1 MKIGIM
7 TFHWAQNYGA
17 VLQCY
22 ALKSKLEE
30 MGHDVWVIDR
40 LPRYSGILRGL
51 YHRFSYKYYL
61 SWMKFARFNRSF
73 LVPKTRKYRS
83 LKDLKKHFGQERLD
97 MVIVG
102 SDQVWRWNI
111 MGYNY
116 FLDFVDKRHTRKI
129 SYAASFGMSHWEENG
144 LDTFKVMELLREFE
158 HVTVR
163 EQTGIEICRRIFGIK
178 AELVVDP
185 TMLFDASF
193 YEETL
198 LKDCPKTPNTKLVS
212 CILGTENRGYCL
224 QLSNW
229 AWKRDLDYDE
239 LFWTSW
245 NFFHMEFCK
254 GGFFHL
260 SVSEWLDEI
269 RNAAYVVTNSFHCT
283 VFAILFGKQF
293 VVLNNHSGG
302 GDRIRTLLTAL
313 HLEDR
318 FSATLDERVL
328 THLLHEPIPYEKV
341 EKRLGVLRES
351 SLAFLRNL

>member
-22 ALKSKLEE
+22 ALKCKLEE

-40 LPRYSGILRGL
+40 LPQYSGMVRRL

-61 SWMKFARFNRSF
+61 SWLKFAHFNRSF
-73 LVPKTRKYRS
+73 LLPKTRKYCS
-83 LKDLKKHFGQERLD
+83 LQELEKHFGQEKFD

-116 FLDFVDKRHTRKI
+116 FLDFVDKRSTRKV
-129 SYAASFGMSHWEENG
+129 SYAASFGMSHWVENG
-144 LDTFKVMELLREFE
+144 LDTLKIAEMLKEFS
-158 HVTVR
+158 HVSVR
-163 EQTGIEICRRIFGIK
+163 ELTGVAICKHTFGIH

-185 TMLFDASF
+185 TMLYNAEF
-193 YEETL
+193 YENTL
-198 LKDCPKTPNTKLVS
+198 LKNRVKTINLKLVS
-212 CILGTENRGYCL
+212 CIFGNEHRGHCL

-229 AWKRDLDYDE
+229 AWKRSLDYEE
-239 LFWTSW
+239 LYWTSW
-245 NFFHMEFCK
+245 DFFRMEFCK
-254 GGFFHL
+254 GSFFHI
-260 SVSEWLDEI
+260 SVSEWLNEI
-269 RNAAYVVTNSFHCT
+269 RNASYVVTNSFHCT
-283 VFAILFGKQF
+283 VFAILFHKQF

-318 FSATLDERVL
+318 FSTSLDERIL
-328 THLLHEPIPYEKV
+328 SQLLHEPIPYEKV
-341 EKRLGVLRES
+341 KKRLCVLRES
-351 SLAFLRNL
+351 SLAFLKNL